1 MHAEI
6 AALIEEVHD
15 PAARPR
21 LRECL
26 PFLRSAVESVDVDQA
41 PGTLVIACA
50 TPRAATVISTEGWP
64 RIGRSSVSKSNAVL
78 ATIKAIESH
87 ATDNAEIII
96 GGLSVLLG
104 RKGRE
109 AAELDAA
116 QIIADGGKPMLV
128 GLLQREGKSIT
139 LLITVIAIARESTT
153 VH

>member
-1 MHAEI
+1 MHADI

-50 TPRAATVISTEGWP
+50 TPRAATVISTDGWP
-64 RIGRSSVSKSNAVL
+64 RLGASTLSKSDAVL
-78 ATIKAIESH
+78 AVTRAIESH
-87 ATDNAEIII
+87 ATDNADIIVT
-96 GGLSVLLG
+96 GLSLLLG

-116 QIIADGGKPMLV
+116 QIIEDGGKPMLV
-128 GLLQREGKSIT
+128 GLLQREGKTIT
-139 LLITVIAIARESTT
+139 LLITVLRVSRESTT
-153 VH
+153 LH